1 MIVELVHTAMSP
13 RSGDGS
19 IAPRG
24 TPRPVTAGESAPK
37 QAPDSAGKPAED
49 VKSAIND
56 AIARLTEKGSE
67 LTFQLDDESGRVIVK
82 LIDRN
87 TREVL
92 RQLPS
97 KEALAVARA
106 LSEGGHL
113 GALVQADA

>member
-1 MIVELVHTAMSP
+1 MPGDLSVSASSRRAVEA
-13 RSGDGS
+13 
-19 IAPRG
+19 AG
-24 TPRPVTAGESAPK
+24 TPRGPRPAFEA
-37 QAPDSAGKPAED
+37 KPARSPAHKDDEASAED
-49 VKSAIND
+49 VRSAIND

-67 LTFQLDDESGRVIVK
+67 LTFQLDDETGRVIVR

-106 LSEGGHL
+106 LREGNGV
-113 GALVQADA
+113 GALVHTDA